1 MRSADSPRML
11 VVSDLDGSLL
21 DHDSYSFAPALAQ
34 VQALEMAGIPLVLAS
49 SKTAQE
55 IVAIRAELPNQH
67 PYIVENGAAVIIPA
81 GYFPEQPEHTVAA
94 DDSWLRA
101 FAPPRSRWLD
111 VLAMLESLFP
121 GEFEYF
127 ARAGIEGIV
136 RMTGLSPAAAALANS
151 RQYSEPVKWLGSP
164 EREREFI
171 AALHQAGANVLRG
184 GRFLGVAGQC
194 DKGAALRWLRS
205 VYAGYAPDRRIIDLA
220 IGDSENDCSMLE
232 AAHSALLVRSPVH
245 DFPVLA
251 KLDRVMRSS
260 ACGPTGWSEGVAAWL
275 EQYRG

>member
-1 MRSADSPRML
+1 MSAADAPGRL

-34 VQALEMAGIPLVLAS
+34 LQALEDARIPLVLAS

-55 IVAIRAELPNQH
+55 IAAIRAELANRH
-67 PYIVENGAAVIIPA
+67 PYIVENGAAVLIPA
-81 GYFPEQPEHTVAA
+81 GYFPRQPEQTVTA
-94 DDSWLRA
+94 DGAWVRE
-101 FAPPRSRWLD
+101 FAPPRARWLE
-111 VLAMLESLFP
+111 VLAGLESRFA
-121 GEFEYF
+121 GEFDYF

-151 RQYSEPVKWLGSP
+151 RQYSEPVKWLGTP

-171 AALHQAGANVLRG
+171 AELRQAGANVLRG

-194 DKGAALRWLRS
+194 DKGVALRWLRS
-205 VYAGYAPDRRIIDLA
+205 VYAVYAPGQTILDLA

-232 AAHSALLVRSPVH
+232 AAHSALLIRSPVH

-251 KLDRVMRSS
+251 KVDRVLRST
-260 ACGPTGWSEGVAAWL
+260 ACGPAGWSEGVAMWL
-275 EQYRG
+275 EQQTV